1 MSKGINYQRKTTRSV
16 QGLVARRNRLDIGLL
31 FPVVDEMSNMAVELD
46 KKICELLDE
55 KIGPG
60 WEPGLLTTEPVS
72 GGTRHVLKY
81 AGIDIGY
88 TRSVI
93 VVQRG
98 QAIGNMYVEINES
111 EEVEKLR
118 ELNRKQYQM
127 VKHMDHHQMNT
138 FLFGVHNQ
146 GKEEGRKE
154 AGLQLP
160 DEKELTEVLMGI
172 KGIGSGKAA
181 MIAATVIEYMKGEED
196 GKGKENSEVS
206 GK

>member
-1 MSKGINYQRKTTRSV
+1 MSNGIKYQSKAQRSV
-16 QGLVARRNRLDIGLL
+16 HGLVAKRNGIDVGLL
-31 FPVVDEMSNMAVELD
+31 FPVVDEMSDMAVDLD

-55 KIGPG
+55 KIGDG
-60 WEPGLLTTEPVS
+60 WNPDLLTTEPS
-72 GGTRHVLKY
+72 DGSRRVLKY
-81 AGIDIGY
+81 AGVNIGY

-98 QAIGNMYVEINES
+98 QAIGNMYVEIEDS

-138 FLFGVHNQ
+138 FLCNIHKQ

-154 AGLQLP
+154 AGLQFP
-160 DEKELTEVLMGI
+160 DETELAEKLLTI

-181 MIAATVIEYMKGEED
+181 MIAATVIEYMKEKADE
-196 GKGKENSEVS
+196 KGKADFEVS
-206 GK
+206 GE